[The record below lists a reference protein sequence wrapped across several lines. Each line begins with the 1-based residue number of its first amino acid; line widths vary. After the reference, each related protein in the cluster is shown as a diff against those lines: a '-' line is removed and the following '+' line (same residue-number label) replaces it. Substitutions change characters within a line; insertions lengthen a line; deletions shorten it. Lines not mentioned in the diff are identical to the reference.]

1 MTKEQLIAYR
11 AGKLAKRHG
20 KEISHITAS
29 LEKTVAEKTEVIDS
43 LKAENEKLVAENAAL
58 KAENDKLVAENAAL
72 KAENEKL
79 VAAEKKSSTATSSA
93 KAKGKG

>member
-43 LKAENEKLVAENAAL
+43 LKAENEKLVA
-58 KAENDKLVAENAAL
+58 
-72 KAENEKL
+72 
-79 VAAEKKSSTATSSA
+79 AEKKSSTATSSA

>member
-58 KAENDKLVAENAAL
+58 KAEN
-72 KAENEKL
+72 EKL

>member
-20 KEISHITAS
+20 KEISHLTAS

-43 LKAENEKLVAENAAL
+43 LKAENEKLVAEN
-58 KAENDKLVAENAAL
+58 EKLV
-72 KAENEKL
+72 AENEKL